1 MIQLKGAGSMENV
14 MGIPGVLNRPNA
26 SLSLPNNFRR
36 LQVDPHPRNHLL
48 GSQHDNSNSNSLHVS
63 I

>member
-26 SLSLPNNFRR
+26 SLSSRQ
-36 LQVDPHPRNHLL
+36 LQEAAS
-48 GSQHDNSNSNSLHVS
+48 GSAPPQSSTRFTP
-63 I
+63 